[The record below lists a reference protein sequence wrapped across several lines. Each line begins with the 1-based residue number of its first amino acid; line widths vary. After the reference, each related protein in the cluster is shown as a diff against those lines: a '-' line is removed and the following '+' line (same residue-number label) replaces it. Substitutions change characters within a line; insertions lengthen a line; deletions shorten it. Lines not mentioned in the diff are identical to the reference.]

1 MNLQTIDKTRY
12 RKHLMFVYIGW
23 ALGMILIT
31 VPLASLL
38 AYLFGSEGGSNNVFD
53 IISAIIAAIMV
64 ILFLNKNHNHPFLLE
79 VAYVWD
85 LKQQLNR
92 IQRKQK
98 TIDNAAKNGNHDA
111 LIILNY
117 QYRGSKQL
125 YQLDNNVIT
134 LDELNLKISAND
146 AMLDAAGLSH
156 STDLFKPSMLD
167 IF

>member
-38 AYLFGSEGGSNNVFD
+38 AYLFGSEGESNNVFD
-53 IISAIIAAIMV
+53 IISAIISAIIV
-64 ILFLNKNHNHPFLLE
+64 ILFLNKNRNHPFLLE

-98 TIDNAAKNGNHDA
+98 AIDNAAKNGNHDA

-156 STDLFKPSMLD
+156 STDLFKSSMLD